1 MSQDTLF
8 LRRAA
13 RLAIGA
19 IALVAGCDRESPT
32 DVAVPTVRA
41 SRAEAPGLAVSAA
54 GKPGPAPSTYELVK
68 GVGIDVGAG
77 VTGVTEV
84 LCPSGKKPLGGGFQ
98 IGGSVPGSG
107 PDVAVYESSPRVTG
121 GTEGWRLVAQNR
133 TADER
138 HFDIWVICATI

>member
-1 MSQDTLF
+1 MSHDTLL
-8 LRRAA
+8 LRRAT

-32 DVAVPTVRA
+32 DVAVRA
-41 SRAEAPGLAVSAA
+41 SRVEAPSLGVNAS
-54 GKPGPAPSTYELVK
+54 KPLPPPPPSGYELVK
-68 GVGIDVGAG
+68 GVGIDVATGN
-77 VTGVTEV
+77 TGVTEV
-84 LCPSGKKPLGGGFQ
+84 YCSAGKRALGGGFQ